1 MLIIA
6 TNDILCVGTT
16 QSSAVPSCQVL
27 LSQSRFTPSGVY
39 WIDPDDGFQ
48 DNAFKAY
55 CDMETAG
62 GGWTLVW
69 SYTFTNYKN
78 FSHVSNAI
86 TPRPNWQAKKQV
98 DVRVSTTP
106 PLNETDYNAIEF
118 SLWKQLGGQVLIKSN
133 INNWLVCH
141 PVNGSLAHWKYGKV
155 NCQVIKR
162 VTATCNVK
170 SGPSMFAR
178 IQRYGPRLYYRA
190 WTRPYY
196 YFDGYTGD
204 GWPTHEPCGMGQPNH
219 LKDVADPHG
228 NIYIR

>member
-1 MLIIA
+1 
-6 TNDILCVGTT
+6 
-16 QSSAVPSCQVL
+16 
-27 LSQSRFTPSGVY
+27 
-39 WIDPDDGFQ
+39 
-48 DNAFKAY
+48 
-55 CDMETAG
+55 METDG

-78 FSHVSNAI
+78 FSHASNAI
-86 TPRPNWQAKKQV
+86 TPRPTWQARKQV

-118 SLWKQLGGQVLIKSN
+118 SLWKQLGRQVLIKSN

-170 SGPSMFAR
+170 SGPSRFNRML
-178 IQRYGPRLYYRA
+178 RYGPFFYYGVWHRY
-190 WTRPYY
+190 YY

-204 GWPTHEPCGMGQPNH
+204 DWPTHDPCGMGQPNH
-219 LKDVADPHG
+219 LKHVADPHG